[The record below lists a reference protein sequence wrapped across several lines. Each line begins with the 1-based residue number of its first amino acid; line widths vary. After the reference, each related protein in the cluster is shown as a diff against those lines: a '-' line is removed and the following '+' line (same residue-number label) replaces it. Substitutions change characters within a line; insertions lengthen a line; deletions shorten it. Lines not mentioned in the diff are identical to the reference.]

1 MNRFFNALLL
11 FILFPTMALTIFVGF
26 DLPIEVL
33 KVSGANLPYRKE
45 AFLILG
51 LFLLMINLRRT
62 IRRWM
67 GMRMVNQVSK
77 FAWNRE
83 VSKERRQ
90 RVYVY
95 TLLEALV
102 MAFVGSALYVVTPEA
117 WFPALALLFG
127 TVDNLIFTVVGFTK
141 GKYRAGITSKAVILA
156 DRDVQLV
163 YFSGL
168 RKVSIHQES
177 IYFDYIKGLQ
187 LYIPLDS
194 IEKEQREEFFK
205 ILESKVNRDK
215 VFFSKVS

>member
-26 DLPIEVL
+26 DLPIEIL

-51 LFLLMINLRRT
+51 LFLFMINLRRS

-67 GMRMVNQVSK
+67 GMRMVSQVSK
-77 FAWNRE
+77 FAWNSE

-117 WFPALALLFG
+117 WFPALALLYG
-127 TVDNLIFTVVGFTK
+127 TADNLIFTVVGFTWR
-141 GKYRAGITSKAVILA
+141 KYRAGITSKAVILA

-194 IEKEQREEFFK
+194 IEADKREEFFK
-205 ILESKVNRDK
+205 VLESKVDRDK

>member
-26 DLPIEVL
+26 DLPIEII
-33 KVSGANLPYRKE
+33 KVSGASLPYRTE

-51 LFLLMINLRRT
+51 LFLFVINIRRS

-67 GMRMVNQVSK
+67 GMRMVNQISK
-77 FAWNRE
+77 FAWNAE

-102 MAFVGSALYVVTPEA
+102 MAFVGAALYVVTPEA
-117 WFPALALLFG
+117 WFPALALIFG
-127 TVDNLIFTVVGFTK
+127 TVDNVIFTIVGLSR

-163 YFSGL
+163 YFTGL

-194 IEKEQREEFFK
+194 IEKDQRESFFDV
-205 ILESKVNRDK
+205 LESKVDRDK
-215 VFFSKVS
+215 VFFSKTK